1 MPRLP
6 LKEVLILYAFNLILT
21 CTSQVLNLFL
31 ALLLSSFSGDNLSG
45 GDDDGEMNNL
55 QIAIGRITRGIDWLK
70 AFIASMLRQI
80 LGKKPPDDNE
90 GGGEGDI
97 ELCDINHLDKGEMA
111 DGLTNC
117 LPLTLT
123 VPIAR
128 CESDVEE
135 DEYSDESSDEEDD
148 KVKQQSVL
156 SLPPSL
162 SRMMCTVVYHYQKKE
177 RKH

>member
-1 MPRLP
+1 MSSVHVYHLSYRKSLY
-6 LKEVLILYAFNLILT
+6 YAFNLILT

-97 ELCDINHLDKGEMA
+97 ELCDINHLDKGENGRWLDQLFASNA
-111 DGLTNC
+111 DCTY
-117 LPLTLT
+117 
-123 VPIAR
+123 R
-128 CESDVEE
+128 
-135 DEYSDESSDEEDD
+135 
-148 KVKQQSVL
+148 
-156 SLPPSL
+156 SL
-162 SRMMCTVVYHYQKKE
+162 
-177 RKH
+177 